1 MCVGVVQ
8 VCTESSAPRDAEFQ
22 CFDMYLDFCRGAV
35 EAYQGAERAKALKA
49 LRTVFHYLDQHYCNT
64 KPRPGAETTKQ
75 ATSKLA
81 SGQDLKYC
89 GAQIEQDVRWLPLF
103 YTTSMDPQGN
113 PMGVPAAFKKAA
125 VQPPSEALS
134 RTYSEV
140 TDLTRTISSN
150 TQASPPST
158 PCFTPPSLHS
168 SLVLRRCVRRATST
182 S

>member
-1 MCVGVVQ
+1 MGVAQ

-35 EAYQGAERAKALKA
+35 EAYQGADRTKALKA

-64 KPRPGAETTKQ
+64 KPRPGAKTTKQ

-81 SGQDLKYC
+81 GGQDLKYC
-89 GAQIEQDVRWLPLF
+89 GAQIEQNVRWLPDF

-113 PMGVPAAFKKAA
+113 PMAAPAATKKAV
-125 VQPPSEALS
+125 VQPPPETLS

-150 TQASPPST
+150 TQVPPPST
-158 PCFTPPSLHS
+158 SCATPS
-168 SLVLRRCVRRATST
+168 SHQ
-182 S
+182 